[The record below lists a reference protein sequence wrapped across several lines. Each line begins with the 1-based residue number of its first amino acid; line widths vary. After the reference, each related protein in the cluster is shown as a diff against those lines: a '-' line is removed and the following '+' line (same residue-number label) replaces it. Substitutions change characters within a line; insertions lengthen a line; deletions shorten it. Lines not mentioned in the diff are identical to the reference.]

1 MRADYL
7 HEAEKQIISGI
18 IVFGLNDE
26 YCRYALDNLTADD
39 FLIESHKDIFNY
51 FQSIIAE
58 EKEIDLV
65 ELLKS
70 TLISDEQFTDLCNCC
85 MTVANFKSYV
95 SMLKKRTSDNRII
108 SGVTSI
114 SNAPDKFNALEKL
127 YISEKELREKENK
140 TAHQKDAQQY
150 LDFITHINEPI
161 DESERIKTGFGTIDK
176 YIGGFRKK
184 SISVIGAY
192 PSTGKTTF
200 ALNIAR
206 YQIER
211 KTQTLF
217 VSLEMSCNQIYERL
231 VSDVLSIN
239 YLRVGCKD
247 ISDREKGQIS
257 VLLNQLSKANVLHIR
272 DDVLFL
278 EDISK
283 EISLLRPDLVI
294 IDFIQRI
301 KTHYRANSRREE
313 IDYISA
319 EIKRLAMVYNCHIMT
334 LSQLARKADGHKPTM
349 ADLKESG
356 SLEQDNDYIMLLYRP
371 NVSDKTK
378 DFSETHFVIDKN
390 KYGQTGQKEMHFNG
404 GFQRFTEVIDV

>member
-1 MRADYL
+1 MSTEYIT
-7 HEAEKQIISGI
+7 EAERQIIGGI
-18 IVFGLNDE
+18 IAFGLSDE
-26 YCRYALDNLTADD
+26 YCRYALDNLDSID
-39 FLIESHKDIFNY
+39 FMTEPHKSLFHHLKNIYNEDR
-51 FQSIIAE
+51 E
-58 EKEIDLV
+58 LDVV
-65 ELLKS
+65 ELMQKTSVSSECLAELS
-70 TLISDEQFTDLCNCC
+70 MCC
-85 MTVANFKSYV
+85 MTTANLKSYV
-95 SMLKKRTSDNRII
+95 EMLKKRTADNRII
-108 SGVTSI
+108 NGITSI
-114 SNAPDKFNALEKL
+114 SKAEDKFKELEKL
-127 YISEKELREKENK
+127 YISEKEYRERENQS
-140 TAHQKDAQQY
+140 TLQKDVQQY
-150 LDFITHINEPI
+150 LDFINHINEPI
-161 DESERIKTGFGTIDK
+161 DERERIKTGFGTIDK

-206 YQIER
+206 NQIDR
-211 KTQTLF
+211 KIQTLF
-217 VSLEMSCNQIYERL
+217 VSLEMSYKQIYERL

-239 YLRVGCKD
+239 YAKVGGKD
-247 ISDREKGQIS
+247 ITDKEKAGIS
-257 VLLNQLSKANVLHIR
+257 YFLNQLSKANVLHIR

-301 KTHYRANSRREE
+301 KTHHRTSSRREE

-334 LSQLARKADGHKPTM
+334 LSQLARKTDGHKPTM

-356 SLEQDNDYIMLLYRP
+356 ALEQDNDYIMLLYRP

-378 DFSETHFVIDKN
+378 EFSKTTFVIDKN

-404 GFQRFTEVIDV
+404 GFQRFTEVIDA

>member
-1 MRADYL
+1 MSTEYIT
-7 HEAEKQIISGI
+7 EAERQIIGGI
-18 IVFGLNDE
+18 IAFGLSDE
-26 YCRYALDNLTADD
+26 YCRYALDNLDSID
-39 FLIESHKDIFNY
+39 FMTEPHKSLFNHLKNTY
-51 FQSIIAE
+51 NENRELDVVELMQKTSVSRE
-58 EKEIDLV
+58 CLV
-65 ELLKS
+65 ELS
-70 TLISDEQFTDLCNCC
+70 MCC
-85 MTVANFKSYV
+85 LTTANLKSYV
-95 SMLKKRTSDNRII
+95 EMLKKRTADNRILNGI
-108 SGVTSI
+108 TSI
-114 SNAPDKFNALEKL
+114 ANAEDKFNELEKL
-127 YISEKELREKENK
+127 YISEREYREKENQS
-140 TAHQKDAQQY
+140 TLQKDVQQY
-150 LDFITHINEPI
+150 IDFINHINEPI

-206 YQIER
+206 NQIDR
-211 KTQTLF
+211 KIQTLF
-217 VSLEMSCNQIYERL
+217 VSLEMSYNQIYERL

-239 YLRVGCKD
+239 YAKVGNKSITD
-247 ISDREKGQIS
+247 EEKARITFF
-257 VLLNQLSKANVLHIR
+257 LNQLSKANVLHIR

-301 KTHYRANSRREE
+301 KTHYRTNSRREE

-334 LSQLARKADGHKPTM
+334 LSQLARKTDGHKPTM

-356 SLEQDNDYIMLLYRP
+356 ALEQDNDYIMLLYRP

-378 DFSETHFVIDKN
+378 EFSETTFVIDKN